1 MTVTVA
7 SPRRGSGV
15 SDKHIRIAVLKGRL
29 VSITQAGSEEVLGF
43 VCGLDD
49 YHIALIPRDHPD
61 QSVLFP
67 KGNITI
73 RIFHEDLLSSEPEE
87 LRKVIDSA
95 VGPFR
100 KSIEQHDHNKT
111 L

>member
-1 MTVTVA
+1 MTST
-7 SPRRGSGV
+7 RRGSGV

-29 VSITQAGSEEVLGF
+29 VGITQAGGENVLGY

-49 YHIALIPRDHPD
+49 YHIALIPRDQPD

-73 RIFHEDLLSSEPEE
+73 RIFHEHLLSIEPEE

-100 KSIEQHDHNKT
+100 KSIEQHEHNKT